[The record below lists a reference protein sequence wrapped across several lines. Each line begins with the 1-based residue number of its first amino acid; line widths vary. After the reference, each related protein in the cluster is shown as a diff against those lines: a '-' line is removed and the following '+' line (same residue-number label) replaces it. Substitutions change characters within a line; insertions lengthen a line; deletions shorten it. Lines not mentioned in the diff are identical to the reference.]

1 MQDIKIVPHIVIDG
15 QDCLADHI
23 PEEIQ
28 REIYEKLARRFMQ
41 TLGAVPDKEEVRP

>member
-23 PEEIQ
+23 PEEIR
-28 REIYEKLARRFMQ
+28 REIYEKLARRFMR